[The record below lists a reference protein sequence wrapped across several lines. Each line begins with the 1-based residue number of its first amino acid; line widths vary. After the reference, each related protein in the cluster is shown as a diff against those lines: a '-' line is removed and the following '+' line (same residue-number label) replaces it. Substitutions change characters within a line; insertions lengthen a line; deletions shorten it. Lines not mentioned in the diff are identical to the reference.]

1 VKTYKDA
8 DELKALLKAIPYDG
22 GALEIS
28 HHAGEVT
35 FLGVPDQPDF
45 GVVDFKIYPST
56 HVPEL
61 KSLKEYFFGWRDVV
75 VSYERFIDVVFEHL
89 MEVYRPDRLRITL
102 RTNVRGGISST
113 LTIDSDWAVR
123 GGEERYRDWQEG

>member
-1 VKTYKDA
+1 
-8 DELKALLKAIPYDG
+8 
-22 GALEIS
+22 
-28 HHAGEVT
+28 
-35 FLGVPDQPDF
+35 
-45 GVVDFKIYPST
+45 
-56 HVPEL
+56 
-61 KSLKEYFFGWRDVV
+61 
-75 VSYERFIDVVFEHL
+75 